1 VRRRTSRAA
10 PALAAA
16 LLLAQAPAVLA
27 APLRFDVPAGPLEG
41 ALQAYAEQTGVDVL
55 FAPQAVA
62 GLRSPGGRAVS
73 EPEEAL
79 KRLLQ
84 GSGLTVRRIGPRAFA
99 VAPAEP
105 ARKPVATTERR
116 RAVQPAEGVEP
127 LDAVLVQARRRDERL
142 IDVPASVAAVSA
154 ADLERLGGDG
164 ALALRQAALGLTA
177 AGQVSVETPTLV
189 IRGQRRATAGDSA
202 LSVIT
207 YVNEAPLPNN
217 GSILPSFDLSE
228 VQVLRGPQGVLF
240 GRNTTGGAL
249 LIHTNEPGQGAYLR
263 AAAGSYRL
271 REIEAAADLTADAP
285 VAIRLAAYGLKR
297 DGLVENLG
305 VGGDLDD
312 RDQAAVRL
320 SLAWKPQ
327 GPQGP
332 LSALLV
338 LDGFRAWE
346 TGSAAILSGTYPN
359 PPDVT
364 GGGNGRTPEAA
375 PYFDCG
381 APGCDIDIALARQKA
396 RGPRSTEIDL
406 APRSDRRNDGATL
419 RLDWREGGLNVRSVT
434 AYRRSVL
441 DSALDSDG
449 SPLPLNEIVRH
460 IDLAQFTQEVR
471 ASGTGEAGAWQ
482 AGVFY
487 MSTAP
492 VGVQKTLWASVVT
505 PANPAR
511 VEFQYRRGESLAGF
525 VDATRRL
532 GAGFELEAGL
542 RYTRDV
548 SSACLVRVAAPVAD
562 ISEADCGQAGRAQSS
577 APTWTLGLTWR
588 GRPNLTLYAVTRR
601 GYRAGGV
608 NAPTFGPLLE
618 AYQVYAPESLTD
630 VELGLK
636 WAGGAGDWRHRV
648 DAALFRGW
656 SRDIQ
661 RALFPAENFDGD
673 GIAANDPPNL
683 IINAGSA
690 TISGLELGWRGQ
702 RTERLT
708 LSASASLT
716 QARFTALTVPALLAG
731 LTPTDPDALRFSYSP
746 PYTARFTAD
755 WRLVDT
761 DRLGRWTVW
770 ADVFQSGPV
779 RYVERAR
786 DSNGMQKTFAVAGV
800 GLSIQ
805 PPRRD
810 DLTLSLT
817 VRNLFDEVYAAGG
830 GAITPAVTATS
841 MIYGEPRTVEVA
853 VRRRF

>member
-1 VRRRTSRAA
+1 VRRPTSRAA
-10 PALAAA
+10 PALAALA
-16 LLLAQAPAVLA
+16 LLAQAPAALA
-27 APLRFDVPAGPLEG
+27 APLRFDVPAGPLEA
-41 ALQAYAEQTGVDVL
+41 ALQAYAAQTGVDLL

-73 EPEEAL
+73 EPEDAL
-79 KRLLQ
+79 KRLLR
-84 GSGLTVRRIGPRAFA
+84 GSGLTARRIGPRAFA
-99 VAPAEP
+99 LTPAAPSVKAAAP
-105 ARKPVATTERR
+105 SERR
-116 RAVQPAEGVEP
+116 QPPPRPEAGEP

-142 IDVPASVAAVSA
+142 IDVPASVASVSA
-154 ADLERLGGDG
+154 ADLDRLGGDG

-249 LIHTNEPGQGAYLR
+249 LIHTNEPGRDAYVR
-263 AAAGSYRL
+263 AATGSNRL
-271 REIEAAADLTADAP
+271 REVEAAADLTGAGAP
-285 VAIRLAAYGLKR
+285 VAVRLAAYGLKR

-305 VGGDLDD
+305 AGGDLDD

-320 SLAWKPQ
+320 SLAWKPD
-327 GPQGP
+327 GP
-332 LSALLV
+332 LSAMLV

-346 TGSAAILSGTYPN
+346 TGSAAILSGSYPN

-364 GGGNGRTPEAA
+364 GGGNGRTPQAA

-381 APGCDIDIALARQKA
+381 VAGCDIDIALSRQRA
-396 RGPRSTEIDL
+396 RGTRATDIDL
-406 APRSDRRNDGATL
+406 PPRSDRRNDGATL
-419 RLDWREGGLNVRSVT
+419 RLDWREGGLNLRSVT

-449 SPLPLNEIVRH
+449 SPLPLNQIVRH
-460 IDLAQFTQEVR
+460 IDLGQFTQEVR
-471 ASGTGEAGAWQ
+471 ASGTGRDVAWQ
-482 AGVFY
+482 AGLFY

-492 VGVQKTLWASVVT
+492 VGVQRTLWASVVT
-505 PANPAR
+505 PSNPAR
-511 VEFQYRRGESLAGF
+511 AEFQYRRGESLAGF
-525 VDATRRL
+525 LDATRRL

-548 SSACLVRVAAPVAD
+548 SSACQVRVAAPAVD
-562 ISEADCGQAGRAQSS
+562 ISEAACGEAGRAQSS

-588 GRPNLTLYAVTRR
+588 GERNLTLYAVTRR

-608 NAPTFGPLLE
+608 NAPNFGPLLE

-702 RTERLT
+702 WTQRLT
-708 LSASASLT
+708 LSASATLT

-731 LTPTDPDALRFSYSP
+731 LTPTDPDSLRFSYSP
-746 PYTARFTAD
+746 PYTARLTAD
-755 WRLVDT
+755 WRLVDH
-761 DRLGRWTVW
+761 DRLGRWTLW
-770 ADVFQSGPV
+770 GDLFQSGPV
-779 RYVERAR
+779 RYVERAH
-786 DSNGMQKTFAVAGV
+786 DSNGMQKAFAVAGA
-800 GLSIQ
+800 GLTVQ

-810 DLTLSLT
+810 DLILTLA

>member
-1 VRRRTSRAA
+1 MRRPTSRAA
-10 PALAAA
+10 PALAAVA
-16 LLLAQAPAVLA
+16 LLAQAPAALA

-41 ALQAYAEQTGVDVL
+41 ALQAYAAQTGVDVL

-79 KRLLQ
+79 KRLLR
-84 GSGLTVRRIGPRAFA
+84 GSGLTARRIGPRAFA
-99 VAPAEP
+99 LTPAAPPPSKA
-105 ARKPVATTERR
+105 AV
-116 RAVQPAEGVEP
+116 RAPDPRQPIGRPEVVEP
-127 LDAVLVQARRRDERL
+127 LDAVLVQARRREERL

-154 ADLERLGGDG
+154 ADLDRLGGDG

-249 LIHTNEPGQGAYLR
+249 LIHTSEPGRGAYVR
-263 AAAGSYRL
+263 AATGSYRL
-271 REIEAAADLTADAP
+271 REIEAAADLTGDDAP
-285 VAIRLAAYGLKR
+285 VAVRLAAYGLKR
-297 DGLVENLG
+297 DGVVENLG
-305 VGGDLDD
+305 AGGDLDD

-320 SLAWKPQ
+320 SLAWKPD
-327 GPQGP
+327 GP

-346 TGSAAILSGTYPN
+346 TGSAAILSGSYPN

-381 APGCDIDIALARQKA
+381 VAGCDIDIALSRQRA
-396 RGPRSTEIDL
+396 RGTRATDIDL
-406 APRSDRRNDGATL
+406 PPRSDRRNDGATL

-449 SPLPLNEIVRH
+449 SPLPLNQIVRH
-460 IDLAQFTQEVR
+460 IDLGQFTQEVR
-471 ASGTGEAGAWQ
+471 ASDGDQDGAWQ

-492 VGVQKTLWASVVT
+492 VGVQRTLWASVVT
-505 PANPAR
+505 PTNPAR

-525 VDATRRL
+525 LDATRRL

-548 SSACLVRVAAPVAD
+548 SSACLVRVAAPAAD
-562 ISEADCGQAGRAQSS
+562 ISEAACGEAGRAQSS

-608 NAPTFGPLLE
+608 NAPEFGPLLE

-636 WAGGAGDWRHRV
+636 WAGGEGDWRHRV

-661 RALFPAENFDGD
+661 RALFPAENFDRD
-673 GIAANDPPNL
+673 GVAANDPPNL

-702 RTERLT
+702 WTQRLT
-708 LSASASLT
+708 LSASATLT

-731 LTPTDPDALRFSYSP
+731 LTPTDPSSLRFSYSP
-746 PYTARFTAD
+746 PYTARLAAD
-755 WRLVDT
+755 WRLVDS
-761 DRLGRWTVW
+761 DRLGRWTLW
-770 ADVFQSGPV
+770 GDLFQSGPV
-779 RYVERAR
+779 RYVERAH
-786 DSNGMQKTFAVAGV
+786 DSNGMQKAFAVAGA
-800 GLSIQ
+800 GLTVQ
-805 PPRRD
+805 PSRRD
-810 DLTLSLT
+810 DLTLMLA
-817 VRNLFDEVYAAGG
+817 VRNLFNEVYAAGG